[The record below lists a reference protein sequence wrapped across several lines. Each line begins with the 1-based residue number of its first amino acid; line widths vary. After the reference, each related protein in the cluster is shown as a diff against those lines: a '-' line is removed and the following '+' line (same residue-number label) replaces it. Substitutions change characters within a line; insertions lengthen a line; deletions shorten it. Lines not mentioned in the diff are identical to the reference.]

1 MIIKYQMLEK
11 LFLLLMHKLPEE
23 LAHRIAINLLKL
35 KLIPPKKKI
44 YSSLLETKI
53 FGFVLSNPIGLAAGF
68 DKNAE
73 ALPGLL
79 NQNFSYIEVGTVTPL
94 AQYGNEKPRVFR
106 VLPDKSII
114 NKLGFPNIGEE
125 KVFNNLKKI
134 RKNHPLGKEP
144 IIGVNIGCNK
154 KTKNP
159 LKDFEKCFETFYQV
173 ADYITINISSP
184 NTPGLR
190 NLQYESKLIP
200 LLKGI
205 SLQRDLFNK
214 KIKRKIPL
222 ILKISPDLEKK
233 DIKSIVDLSIK
244 YKFQGIIAT
253 NTTIKRKLAFTNN
266 IGSLEG
272 GASGKVLF
280 PEANKT
286 LKYVKEYAKDKIEI
300 IGVGGVNNSYTL
312 LHKISLGANAIQ
324 LYTALVYQGIGL
336 IEEIL
341 LDLIKKQKKSG
352 NKKLSEL
359 IGKND

>member
-23 LAHRIAINLLKL
+23 LAHKIAISLLKF
-35 KLIPPKKKI
+35 KLLPKKKKI
-44 YSSLLETKI
+44 YSNLLETKI
-53 FGFVLSNPIGLAAGF
+53 FGFILSNPIGLAAGF

-79 NQNFSYIEVGTVTPL
+79 LQNFSYIEVGTVTPL

-106 VLPDKSII
+106 VLHDESII
-114 NKLGFPNIGEE
+114 NRLGFPNIGEE

-154 KTKNP
+154 QTKSP
-159 LKDFEKCFETFYQV
+159 LTDFKKCFDTFYQV

-190 NLQYESKLIP
+190 NLQYKSNLIP
-200 LLKGI
+200 LLKSI
-205 SLQRDLFNK
+205 SLQRDSITK

-222 ILKISPDLEKK
+222 ILKISPDLKKK
-233 DIKSIVDLSIK
+233 DIESIVNLSIK

-253 NTTIKRKLAFTNN
+253 NTTIKRKLAFTKN

-286 LKYVKEYAKDKIEI
+286 LKYLKKYAKDNIDI
-300 IGVGGVNNSYTL
+300 IGVGGVNNSDAL
-312 LHKISLGANAIQ
+312 LRKILLGANAIQ
-324 LYTALVYQGIGL
+324 LYTALVYKGIGL

-341 LDLIKKQKKSG
+341 LDLITKQEKSG
-352 NKKLSEL
+352 NKKLSDL